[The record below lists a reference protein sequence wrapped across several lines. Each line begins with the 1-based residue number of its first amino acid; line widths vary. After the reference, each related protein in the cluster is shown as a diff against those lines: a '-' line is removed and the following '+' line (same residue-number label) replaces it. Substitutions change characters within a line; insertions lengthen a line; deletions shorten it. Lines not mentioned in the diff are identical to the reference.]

1 MMIKPSSSKVCFQFP
16 KPLLKIHG
24 KTTNRIPTNPSPKIE
39 HNAMINVFSF
49 IKQANHIYFFL
60 CSVKEQIVTG
70 LFPECKG

>member
-49 IKQANHIYFFL
+49 IKQAIHI
-60 CSVKEQIVTG
+60 
-70 LFPECKG
+70 